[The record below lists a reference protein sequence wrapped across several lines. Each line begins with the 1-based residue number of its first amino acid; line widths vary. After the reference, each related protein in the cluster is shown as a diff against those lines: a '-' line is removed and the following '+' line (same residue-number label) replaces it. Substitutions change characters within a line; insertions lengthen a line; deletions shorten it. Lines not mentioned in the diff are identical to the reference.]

1 MNHFDLNRSDS
12 DNKKQPIYTV
22 EWFTD
27 IQSADMYRAG
37 ESIFVHYNRNCYL
50 LNPTC
55 IGECIG
61 GHGSLCFETSKGLL
75 VLPYKQIVS
84 IIPQVEDK

>member
-1 MNHFDLNRSDS
+1 MSHFDLNWSDT

-22 EWFTD
+22 EWC
-27 IQSADMYRAG
+27 INIEEANKYRAG
-37 ESIFVHYNRNCYL
+37 EYTNVYRNRNCYL
-50 LNPTC
+50 LNPTALNDRC
-55 IGECIG
+55 SI
-61 GHGSLCFETSKGLL
+61 CFETYDRLL